1 MEYLRTLK
9 ISGVLMSTIAIYDLS
24 PTGFDL
30 FLGAEN
36 YLDELSGDDLTKI
49 NGGTGPFCASLIVT
63 VISAAS
69 GAVVSGVVGYLGR
82 KK

>member
-9 ISGVLMSTIAIYDLS
+9 ISGVFMSTITIYDLS
-24 PTGFDL
+24 PTGLDL
-30 FLGAEN
+30 FLGFEN

-49 NGGTGPFCASLIVT
+49 NGGSTGFCASLIV
-63 VISAAS
+63 SAVTLVS
-69 GAVVSGVVGYLGR
+69 GGVVSGVVGYLGR

>member
-1 MEYLRTLK
+1 
-9 ISGVLMSTIAIYDLS
+9 MSTITISDLS
-24 PTGFDL
+24 PTGLDL
-30 FLGAEN
+30 FLGFEN
-36 YLDELSGDDLTKI
+36 YLDELSSDDLTKI
-49 NGGTGPFCASLIVT
+49 NGGTGPFCVSLVVT